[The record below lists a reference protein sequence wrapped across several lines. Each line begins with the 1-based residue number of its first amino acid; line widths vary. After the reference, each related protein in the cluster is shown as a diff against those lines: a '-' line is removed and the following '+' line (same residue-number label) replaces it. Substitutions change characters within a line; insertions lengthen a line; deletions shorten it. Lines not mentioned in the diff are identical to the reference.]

1 MFVQTGGS
9 VELDI
14 KNKTLP
20 EFDKLVWT
28 NDKSEIIVRFVNQSR
43 DIKPHSSYKNRV
55 EFNTETFSLT
65 LRNMKKTDSGL
76 YMAKTKGKQE
86 ICVAE
91 HNVSV
96 IGDCILDNFSF
107 LLWHYDIFR

>member
-14 KNKTLP
+14 KKKTLP
-20 EFDKLVWT
+20 EFDQLVWMK
-28 NDKSEIIVRFVNQSR
+28 DKSENIVRFVNQSG
-43 DIKPHSSYKNRV
+43 DIKYYTSYKNRM

-65 LRNMKKTDSGL
+65 MRNMKKTDSGL
-76 YMAKTKGKQE
+76 YMAKTKAEQE

-91 HNVSV
+91 Q
-96 IGDCILDNFSF
+96 L
-107 LLWHYDIFR
+107 